1 MLQKSLTE
9 NLILEKNQDKLIC
22 TLSYQGL
29 IALFNIYVK
38 QIYLSPEVIQIKAM
52 LQWAKTKNKKR
63 KKEKKRNK
71 ENCQSSRCL
80 PICINI
86 YAYNLSLSISWDSA
100 RIQSGKH
107 TLSRVEHQTTSL
119 ISDGKISA
127 E

>member
-52 LQWAKTKNKKR
+52 LQ
-63 KKEKKRNK
+63 
-71 ENCQSSRCL
+71 
-80 PICINI
+80 
-86 YAYNLSLSISWDSA
+86 
-100 RIQSGKH
+100 
-107 TLSRVEHQTTSL
+107 
-119 ISDGKISA
+119 
-127 E
+127 